1 VFLSQ
6 VSKVVLIAW
15 ERGMELYLAKHIA
28 ANVTLFDEEKI
39 EFLNAKIGRWFN
51 PRAPNS
57 SIDDYTKVT
66 SILKGVEEIMH
77 ALDELLLRRAPPAKE
92 SDRLRAS
99 YLSPAW
105 TDTHEKFDARV
116 LGKFET
122 ALSGEGQCWTA
133 RDRFDEGMD
142 RIKVKVLLDLEVWTR
157 KQRAFRGAGVGGA
170 GAGGGAGAA
179 GGLSAHSIRLQRR
192 EKHDGSFDAA
202 RRPLSRHVRPSS

>member
-1 VFLSQ
+1 M
-6 VSKVVLIAW
+6 AW
-15 ERGMELYLAKHIA
+15 ERMELYLPRISSWFQLLNSGCGLSHLNDNPDVAKHIA

-51 PRAPNS
+51 PRTPNS

-77 ALDELLLRRAPPAKE
+77 ALDELLLRRAPQAKE

-105 TDTHEKFDARV
+105 TDSHEKFDAWV

-122 ALSGEGQCWTA
+122 ALSGEGQGWTA
-133 RDRFDEGMD
+133 RDRFGEGMD
-142 RIKVKVLLDLEVWTR
+142 RIKVKVLPDLEVWAR
-157 KQRAFRGAGVGGA
+157 KQRVMRGIGA
-170 GAGGGAGAA
+170 AAGGGVAPPGGSSGRRRRIGAA
-179 GGLSAHSIRLQRR
+179 A
-192 EKHDGSFDAA
+192 E
-202 RRPLSRHVRPSS
+202 